1 MSTAWAKRIR
11 VPLPKCKRGQAPVR
25 IVCSRY
31 VLRPVALLLLLASA
45 CSSLVP
51 ATVPPQLQH
60 TPGAFVRL
68 SETQFDASF
77 FRLDYP
83 STWRVVKLNT
93 ADNTRLQVVFVAPDQ
108 STVTLTQVD
117 GAKADAYNIL
127 TLENGIALAVHIKA
141 SQDMAASFPK
151 QAELLVA
158 SIRSER

>member
-1 MSTAWAKRIR
+1 M
-11 VPLPKCKRGQAPVR
+11 PKCKRGPAPIR
-25 IVCSRY
+25 NVCSRY
-31 VLRPVALLLLLASA
+31 FSLLVALPLLLASA
-45 CSSLVP
+45 CSSLLP

-68 SETQFDASF
+68 SETQFDAGF

-93 ADNTRLQVVFVAPDQ
+93 ADNARLQVAFVAPDQ
-108 STVTLTQVD
+108 STVMLTQVD
-117 GAKADAYNIL
+117 DARENAYESML
-127 TLENGIALAVHIKA
+127 SLENGISLAVQIKA
-141 SQDMAASFPK
+141 SQDVAASFPK

>member
-1 MSTAWAKRIR
+1 M
-11 VPLPKCKRGQAPVR
+11 PKCKRGPAPIR
-25 IVCSRY
+25 NVCSRY
-31 VLRPVALLLLLASA
+31 FSRLVALLLLPASA
-45 CSSLVP
+45 CSSLLP

-68 SETQFDASF
+68 SETQFDAGF

-93 ADNTRLQVVFVAPDQ
+93 AENTRLQVVFVAPDQ

-117 GAKADAYNIL
+117 GAKADAYENML
-127 TLENGIALAVHIKA
+127 MLENGIALAVQIKA
-141 SQDMAASFPK
+141 SQDVAASFPK

-158 SIRSER
+158 SIRSKR